1 MAIASTTQK
10 ICFVVAPSGQAGG
23 GMGRVKDYI
32 VQSGGDR
39 LGRVRFEALDTRG
52 SGSAAGSI
60 SLTARAVGRIWGAAR
75 RGELAMVHV
84 NFGDRGSAARKGLVV
99 LLARLV
105 GAKVALH
112 LHAAHLTSDYA
123 RANAVVRW
131 LIRQPFRAATCCIV
145 IGRVWHDWLI
155 RDLGIAADR
164 VEIVY
169 NGVPVTPLPRREAAD
184 RPDGAR
190 RILFLGNLIER
201 KGISDLLHAAASL
214 PATTPPWRL
223 TAAGGGDI
231 EQYRALATS
240 LGIADRVEFAGW
252 VDQARARALLAES
265 DVMALPSYDEGLPLV
280 ILEAMGMGTPV
291 LCTPVGAIPEV
302 FEDGRT
308 AMFASPGDRPGLS
321 AALGRL
327 IKDDAL
333 RASLAREAGALY
345 ARRFTQQAFIASLFD
360 VYRRKL
366 RVEIEPIEQAPAAA
380 GLMVA
385 AVA

>member
-1 MAIASTTQK
+1 MATPPTAQK
-10 ICFVVAPSGQAGG
+10 VCFVVAPSGQAGG

-39 LGRVRFEALDTRG
+39 FGRIRFEALDTRG
-52 SGSAAGSI
+52 SGSAASSL

-99 LLARLV
+99 LLSRLV

-123 RANAVVRW
+123 KANPVLRW
-131 LIRQPFRAATCCIV
+131 LIRKPFQAATCCIV

-155 RDLGIAADR
+155 RDLGIAPGR

-169 NGVPVTPLPRREAAD
+169 NGVPVTPLPRLDAAD
-184 RPDGAR
+184 RPDGER

-214 PATTPPWRL
+214 SASTPPWRL

-231 EQYRALATS
+231 EHYRALATS
-240 LGIADRVEFAGW
+240 LGIADRVDFVGW
-252 VDQARARALLAES
+252 VDQARARALLA
-265 DVMALPSYDEGLPLV
+265 DADMLALPSYDEGLPLV

-302 FEDGRT
+302 LEDGRT
-308 AMFASPGDRPGLS
+308 AMFAMPGDRGD
-321 AALGRL
+321 LGRVL
-327 IKDDAL
+327 RRLVEDDAL
-333 RASLAREAGALY
+333 RATLSREGSILY
-345 ARRFTQQAFIASLFD
+345 AQRFTQEAFIASLFN
-360 VYRRKL
+360 VYRRKCG
-366 RVEIEPIEQAPAAA
+366 VEIQPPAGAPIQAPLSTVPA
-380 GLMVA
+380 
-385 AVA
+385 